1 MRTSNFLRTSLWTG
15 LLAVGLAACSG
26 DGVTNEPPSQEEVT
40 PEARGYI
47 TLSINPPTSGSVVYG
62 REAIQ
67 TVEEASVYEVRVY
80 FFQLKDGGTATNDAD
95 YLFTTAGTTTWK
107 NADGSALMGTNGMG
121 IYSKRID
128 IPEDLK
134 GETVKIM
141 LLANDTGAVF
151 GNDVI
156 GTTLA
161 ASKQK
166 IWTNSLSG
174 STVSG
179 YYSHDIV
186 EINGQR
192 RFSMSAMA
200 QKYTEG
206 SISGPEAITLPS
218 DNSQVKVSAT
228 LVRNVARVDIFNNTP
243 NLTLTAAL
251 LYNTPTQTYLFQ
263 ANPLSTPSDDH
274 RTIFAPISEYFNGQT
289 ELPYV
294 NPSGGETAEQA
305 NTKTAFY
312 MYEQPTTDDPDKA
325 LKLTLGYQLEI
336 EGKQRK
342 GTLDVF
348 FKSSSTHQF
357 INLKRNHR
365 YTIVIGGGQAVTSLV
380 DMVFRLVDWE
390 TQDVMTELDTDND
403 TQVPNP

>member
-1 MRTSNFLRTSLWTG
+1 MTTTSNFLAKSLWAG

-62 REAIQ
+62 REVQ

-80 FFQLKDGGTATNDAD
+80 FFTHDDTTEEGDEH
-95 YLFTTAGTTTWK
+95 YVFTTAGTTIWK
-107 NADGSALMGTNGMG
+107 NDDGSALMGTNGMG
-121 IYSKRID
+121 IYSKRIN
-128 IPEDLK
+128 IPSGLEGK
-134 GETVKIM
+134 KVKIM
-141 LLANDTGAVF
+141 LLANDPGTVF
-151 GNDVI
+151 GESESE
-156 GTTLA
+156 TTLA
-161 ASKQK
+161 TFKQK

-179 YYSHDIV
+179 YYSHEIV

-200 QKYTEG
+200 KQYTG
-206 SISGPEAITLPS
+206 SSTSGPEAITLPS
-218 DNSQVKVSAT
+218 DGSQVKVTAT
-228 LVRNVARVDIFNNTP
+228 LVRNVARVDIFNHTP

-251 LYNTPTQTYLFQ
+251 LYNTPTKTYLFR
-263 ANPLSTPSDDH
+263 AVPLSTP
-274 RTIFAPISEYFNGQT
+274 TTTGWTVFAPISEYFNGQT

-294 NPSGGETAEQA
+294 TGGEQA

-312 MYEQPTTDDPDKA
+312 MYEQPATNDPDKA

-348 FKSSSTHQF
+348 FKSGSNTSV
-357 INLKRNHR
+357 NLVRNHR
-365 YTIVIGGGQAVTSLV
+365 YTIVIGEGQIVNNPV

-390 TQDVMTELDTDND
+390 TQDVLTELDTDND

>member
-62 REAIQ
+62 REVQ

-95 YLFTTAGTTTWK
+95 YLFTTAGTTIWK
-107 NADGSALMGTNGMG
+107 NSDGSALMGTNGMG
-121 IYSKRID
+121 VYSNRID
-128 IPEDLK
+128 IPEDLRGK
-134 GETVKIM
+134 TVKIM
-141 LLANDTGAVF
+141 LLANDPGTVF
-151 GNDVI
+151 GEGES

-161 ASKQK
+161 AFKQK

-186 EINGQR
+186 EIDGQR

-251 LYNTPTQTYLFQ
+251 LYNTPTKTYLFK
-263 ANPLSTPSDDH
+263 ADPLSTPMTTDW
-274 RTIFAPISEYFNGQT
+274 TVFAPISEYFNGQT

-294 NPSGGETAEQA
+294 TGGEQA
-305 NTKTAFY
+305 NTKTACY

>member
-62 REAIQ
+62 REVIQ
-67 TVEEASVYEVRVY
+67 TVEEASLYEVRVY
-80 FFQLKDGGTATNDAD
+80 FFTHDDTLEEGDEH
-95 YLFTTAGTTTWK
+95 YFFTTAGTTTWK

-121 IYSKRID
+121 IYSNRID
-128 IPEDLK
+128 IPEELK

-141 LLANDTGAVF
+141 LLANDPGAVF
-151 GNDVI
+151 GNEVS

-161 ASKQK
+161 AFKQK

-186 EINGQR
+186 EIDGQR

-206 SISGPEAITLPS
+206 SDNGQEAITLPS
-218 DNSQVKVSAT
+218 NNSQVKVSAT
-228 LVRNVARVDIFNNTP
+228 LVRNVARVDIFNHTP

-312 MYEQPTTDDPDKA
+312 MYEQPATDDPDKA

-365 YTIVIGGGQAVTSLV
+365 YTIVIGGGQEVTSLAN
-380 DMVFRLVDWE
+380 MVFRLVDWE
-390 TQDVMTELDTDND
+390 TQDVMTELDTTTD
-403 TQVPNP
+403 TPI

>member
-1 MRTSNFLRTSLWTG
+1 MYMIMRTSNFLRTSLWTG

-26 DGVTNEPPSQEEVT
+26 DGVTNELPSQEEVT

-62 REAIQ
+62 REVQ
-67 TVEEASVYEVRVY
+67 TVEEASLYEVRVY
-80 FFQLKDGGTATNDAD
+80 FFTHDDTLEEGDEH
-95 YLFTTAGTTTWK
+95 YFFTTAGTTTWK

-121 IYSKRID
+121 IYSNRID
-128 IPEDLK
+128 IPQELK
-134 GETVKIM
+134 GKQVKIM
-141 LLANDTGAVF
+141 LLANDPGAVF
-151 GNDVI
+151 GNEVS

-161 ASKQK
+161 AFKQK

-179 YYSHDIV
+179 YYSHEIV
-186 EINGQR
+186 EIDGQR

-206 SISGPEAITLPS
+206 STSGPEAITLPS

-251 LYNTPTQTYLFQ
+251 LYNTPTKTYLFK
-263 ANPLSTPSDDH
+263 AVPLRTPSDN
-274 RTIFAPISEYFNGQT
+274 RTIFAPISEYFNRQA

-294 NPSGGETAEQA
+294 NPGSGETAEQA

-312 MYEQPTTDDPDKA
+312 MYEQPATDDPDKA
-325 LKLTLGYQLEI
+325 LKLTLGYQLDI
-336 EGKQRK
+336 EGNKRK

-348 FKSSSTHQF
+348 FKSSSTQQF
-357 INLKRNHR
+357 IDLKRNHR
-365 YTIVIGGGQAVTSLV
+365 YTIEIGGGQPVTSLAN
-380 DMVFRLVDWE
+380 MVFRLVDWE
-390 TQDVMTELDTDND
+390 TQDVLTELDTATDSP
-403 TQVPNP
+403 V

>member
-62 REAIQ
+62 REVIQ
-67 TVEEASVYEVRVY
+67 TVEEASLYEVRVY
-80 FFQLKDGGTATNDAD
+80 FFTHDNTSEEGDEH
-95 YLFTTAGTTTWK
+95 YVFTTAGTTTWK

-121 IYSKRID
+121 VYSNRID
-128 IPEDLK
+128 IPEELK
-134 GETVKIM
+134 GKTVKIM
-141 LLANDTGAVF
+141 LLANNPGTVF
-151 GNDVI
+151 GNEVS

-161 ASKQK
+161 DFKQK

-186 EINGQR
+186 EIDGQR

-206 SISGPEAITLPS
+206 SDNGQEAITLPS
-218 DNSQVKVSAT
+218 DDNQVKVSAT

-251 LYNTPTQTYLFQ
+251 LYNTPTQTYLFK
-263 ANPLSTPSDDH
+263 AEPLRTPSDD
-274 RTIFAPISEYFNGQT
+274 RTIFAPIREYFNGQT

-294 NPSGGETAEQA
+294 TPGSGETIEQA

-312 MYEQPTTDDPDKA
+312 MYEQPATDDPDKA
-325 LKLTLGYQLEI
+325 LKLTLGYQLKI

-348 FKSSSTHQF
+348 FKSGSNTSV
-357 INLKRNHR
+357 NLVRNHR
-365 YTIVIGGGQAVTSLV
+365 YTIVIGEGQIVNNPV

-390 TQDVMTELDTDND
+390 TQDVQTELDTTTDP
-403 TQVPNP
+403 QV

>member
-1 MRTSNFLRTSLWTG
+1 MYMIMRTSNFLRTSLWTG

-26 DGVTNEPPSQEEVT
+26 DGVTNEPPSQKEVT

-62 REAIQ
+62 REVQ

-80 FFQLKDGGTATNDAD
+80 FFTHDDTTEEGDEH
-95 YLFTTAGTTTWK
+95 YVFTTAGTTTWK
-107 NADGSALMGTNGMG
+107 NADGSPLLGTNGMG

-141 LLANDTGAVF
+141 LLANDPGAVF

-161 ASKQK
+161 EFKQK
-166 IWTNSLSG
+166 IWSNSLSG
-174 STVSG
+174 STISG
-179 YYSHDIV
+179 YYSHEIV
-186 EINGQR
+186 EIDGQR

-206 SISGPEAITLPS
+206 STSGPEAITLPS
-218 DNSQVKVSAT
+218 DDNQVKVTAT
-228 LVRNVARVDIFNNTP
+228 LVRNVARVDIFNHTP

-251 LYNTPTQTYLFQ
+251 LYNTPTQTYLFPTE
-263 ANPLSTPSDDH
+263 PLSTP
-274 RTIFAPISEYFNGQT
+274 TTTGWTVFAPISEYFNGQT

-294 NPSGGETAEQA
+294 TGGEQA

-312 MYEQPTTDDPDKA
+312 MYEQPATDDPDKA

-336 EGKQRK
+336 EGNKRK

-348 FKSSSTHQF
+348 FKSSSTQQF
-357 INLKRNHR
+357 IDLKRNHR
-365 YTIVIGGGQAVTSLV
+365 YTIVIGGGQPVTSLAN
-380 DMVFRLVDWE
+380 MVFRLVDWE

>member
-1 MRTSNFLRTSLWTG
+1 MYMIMRTSNFLRTSLWTG

-62 REAIQ
+62 REVQ

-80 FFQLKDGGTATNDAD
+80 FFTHDDTTEEGDEH
-95 YLFTTAGTTTWK
+95 YVFTTAGTTTWK
-107 NADGSALMGTNGMG
+107 NADGSPLLGTNGMG

-141 LLANDTGAVF
+141 LLANDPGAVF

-161 ASKQK
+161 EFKQK

-186 EINGQR
+186 EIDGQR

-206 SISGPEAITLPS
+206 STSGPEAITLPS

-251 LYNTPTQTYLFQ
+251 LYNTPTKTYLFK
-263 ANPLSTPSDDH
+263 ADPLSTPTTTDW
-274 RTIFAPISEYFNGQT
+274 TVFAPISEYFNGQT

-294 NPSGGETAEQA
+294 TGGEQA

-312 MYEQPTTDDPDKA
+312 MYEQPANNDPDKA
-325 LKLTLGYQLEI
+325 LKLTLGYQLKI

-348 FKSSSTHQF
+348 FKSGSNTSV
-357 INLKRNHR
+357 NLVRNHR
-365 YTIVIGGGQAVTSLV
+365 YTIVIGEGQIVNNPV

-390 TQDVMTELDTDND
+390 TQDVLTELDTDND
-403 TQVPNP
+403 TQNH

>member
-26 DGVTNEPPSQEEVT
+26 DGVTNEPPSLEEVT

-62 REAIQ
+62 REVIQ
-67 TVEEASVYEVRVY
+67 TVEEASLYEVRVY

-95 YLFTTAGTTTWK
+95 YLFTTAGTTIWK
-107 NADGSALMGTNGMG
+107 NSDGSALMGTNGMG
-121 IYSKRID
+121 VYSNRID
-128 IPEDLK
+128 IPEDLRGK
-134 GETVKIM
+134 TVKIM
-141 LLANDTGAVF
+141 LLANDPGTVF
-151 GNDVI
+151 GEGES

-161 ASKQK
+161 AFKQK

-186 EINGQR
+186 EIDGQR

-200 QKYTEG
+200 QEYMG
-206 SISGPEAITLPS
+206 STSGPEAITLPS

-251 LYNTPTQTYLFQ
+251 LYNTPTKTYLFKDV
-263 ANPLSTPSDDH
+263 PLRTPSDN
-274 RTIFAPISEYFNGQT
+274 RTIFAPISEYFNGQA

-294 NPSGGETAEQA
+294 NPGSGETAEQA

-312 MYEQPTTDDPDKA
+312 MYEQPATDDPDKA

-348 FKSSSTHQF
+348 FKSGSNTSV
-357 INLKRNHR
+357 NLVRNHR
-365 YTIVIGGGQAVTSLV
+365 YTIVIGEGQIVNNPV

-390 TQDVMTELDTDND
+390 TQDVMTELDTTTDS
-403 TQVPNP
+403 QV